1 MDLDLLWASYTRY
14 RAMWAAQYQGQR
26 ASRILA
32 SANALPLAN
41 GVTLNIGSVELPAGD
56 WELMAEVWVSVT
68 SGTPNLQLIAA
79 AISNVG
85 ATIPSDPSLLTAV
98 NIQEPQQPR
107 TGSGTGAVVPIVG
120 PYLNLTTP
128 TTYYLCVQVTWTG
141 TGSLTAFGKVEGR
154 FTPSGAS

>member
-26 ASRILA
+26 ASRILTA
-32 SANALPLAN
+32 ANALPLTN
-41 GVTLNIGSVELPAGD
+41 GVTLNIGSVDLPAGNWD
-56 WELMAEVWVSVT
+56 LQAEVWVAVT

-79 AISNVG
+79 AISNIS
-85 ATIPSDPSLLTAV
+85 AMIPTDPSLLTAV

-120 PYLNLTTP
+120 PSLSLTTP
-128 TTYYLCVQVTWTG
+128 TTYYLCAQVSWTG
-141 TGSLTAFGKVEGR
+141 TGTLNAFGKVEGR